1 METKQVIIQNKD
13 EERQF
18 LEEATERGWK
28 WVNCDEKPTKYVPS
42 DNKYF
47 WRFSYV
53 IKIVGDKIGITDYPV
68 KNPLT
73 VQQFI
78 ESK

>member
-18 LEEATERGWK
+18 LKEATERKLVWINGEE
-28 WVNCDEKPTKYVPS
+28 NPLEFVPS
-42 DNKYF
+42 EDEYF

-73 VQQFI
+73 VQQFL